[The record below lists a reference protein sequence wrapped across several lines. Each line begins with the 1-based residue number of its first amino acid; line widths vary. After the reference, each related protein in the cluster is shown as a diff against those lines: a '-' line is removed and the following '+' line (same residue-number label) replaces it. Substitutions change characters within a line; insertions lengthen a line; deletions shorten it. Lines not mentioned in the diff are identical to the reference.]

1 MFYFRLLLEWYFP
14 HGTNNLAAFTS
25 PFRLLAPHELCLC
38 WHGVSPWI
46 KISALQKERITFTI
60 CACDMMLFFFLR
72 GVRYCSVLQLQFRE
86 RDIFL
91 DSPELGGKKKA
102 FQERHFVIEWSFKTP
117 LYACI
122 LVESQG
128 TDRFSLTSQL
138 SASRRTYN
146 PCSTVCFL
154 HTSRAVIGTTIR
166 GLLLKPHRFHHRGE
180 KKVIRSLWAWSIV
193 RVEPAQIISFMF
205 EFKEM
210 RNILQEKTSYFTSA
224 PSPTVIL
231 PASLPPSF
239 SWRACPLCYPTP
251 TPTLLVVFFFF
262 FQFVKML
269 KSALC
274 DLWRNL
280 KRLVSQCMK
289 IPQVQR
295 GMANL
300 LHCLPGLD
308 GSVSSSEP

>member
-1 MFYFRLLLEWYFP
+1 MSDHLRC
-14 HGTNNLAAFTS
+14 
-25 PFRLLAPHELCLC
+25 PFMR
-38 WHGVSPWI
+38 VSW
-46 KISALQKERITFTI
+46 F
-60 CACDMMLFFFLR
+60 
-72 GVRYCSVLQLQFRE
+72 
-86 RDIFL
+86 
-91 DSPELGGKKKA
+91 
-102 FQERHFVIEWSFKTP
+102 
-117 LYACI
+117 
-122 LVESQG
+122 ESQG
-128 TDRFSLTSQL
+128 TNRFSLTSQL

-146 PCSTVCFL
+146 PCSIVCFL
-154 HTSRAVIGTTIR
+154 HTSRAVIRTTIR
-166 GLLLKPHRFHHRGE
+166 GLLLNPHRFHHRAE

-205 EFKEM
+205 KFKEM
-210 RNILQEKTSYFTSA
+210 RNILQEKTSYFTPA
-224 PSPTVIL
+224 PSPTGIL

-239 SWRACPLCYPTP
+239 SWRACPLCYPP
-251 TPTLLVVFFFF
+251 PPPLYWLCVCVFF

-289 IPQVQR
+289 IPQVQG

-308 GSVSSSEP
+308 GSMSSSEP